1 MLWSGA
7 MRRRILLV
15 LAAVSLFSC
24 SSAEKKKAREE
35 GLPTMGVDVEALD
48 RGAEACV
55 DFYQFAC
62 GGWMEKTPIPAD
74 RPSWH
79 RSFSEIQRENEQVL
93 RRILEDVAA
102 GRMQTPD
109 GDKLAAFWTSCMD
122 EDASREM
129 ETLQAE
135 LRAIESIEGAEALGA
150 ALAELHARGVGA
162 FFVFRSVPDYKDAQ
176 EVIGLADQG
185 GLGLPD
191 RDYYL
196 RDDEKSQEL
205 LRAYRAHVQRI
216 FELAGEEE
224 ASASTKA
231 DAVLSLEAELA
242 QASMPRVERRDPYKV
257 YHRIDRAGLVERAPS
272 FSWDAYF
279 EASGTPEV
287 QAINVAVPDFF
298 SRFDELLASRA
309 PEEVRAY
316 LAWHLLRAA
325 APALSEAFIREDFAF
340 QKILTGQEEIAPRW
354 RRCIEATDG
363 AVGFALARAF
373 VEERFGEEGKAI
385 AKRLIHGIEAAF
397 AENLRGL
404 EWMDEETRARAFE
417 KLGTLKNHIGYPE
430 TWRSYEAL
438 ALEEDDYLANRLA
451 SAAFERRRDLGKIG
465 KPVDPDDWFMTPH
478 TVNAYYYSL
487 RNEMVFPAG
496 ILQPPFFAAAA
507 PEAANAGAIGMV
519 MGHELTHGFDDKGR
533 LFDAQG
539 NLKSWWTEA
548 SGAAF
553 QEKAE
558 CVVEQ
563 YEQYTVDDLHVNGR
577 LTLGENIADIGG
589 LKLAWAAF
597 DASRA
602 DREDRPVAGFSEAQQ
617 FFLSY
622 AQSWCANVRDELAR
636 MRVLTDPHSPPRYRV
651 NGVVSSLPAFQ
662 EAFGCETGQAMAPAD
677 RCEVW

>member
-1 MLWSGA
+1 MLWSLA
-7 MRRRILLV
+7 MRNRALLA
-15 LAAVSLFSC
+15 LAAIALHAC
-24 SSAEKKKAREE
+24 TSAEKRATRDE
-35 GLPTMGVDVEALD
+35 GLPTMGVDVAALD
-48 RGAEACV
+48 RSVDACE

-62 GGWMEKTPIPAD
+62 GGWIEATPIPAD

-79 RSFSEIQRENEQVL
+79 RSFSEIQKENEQVL

-109 GDKLAAFWTSCMD
+109 GDKLAAFWKSCMD
-122 EDASREM
+122 EDASQEM
-129 ETLQAE
+129 ETLRSELQAIQ
-135 LRAIESIEGAEALGA
+135 AIEGKEALGA
-150 ALAELHARGVGA
+150 ALARLHSRGVGA
-162 FFVFRSVPDYKDAQ
+162 FFVFRSVPDYQDAQ

-196 RDDEKSQEL
+196 REDEKSQEL
-205 LRAYRAHVQRI
+205 LHAYREHVQRL
-216 FELAGEEE
+216 FLLAGDEKEA
-224 ASASTKA
+224 ASAKA
-231 DAVLSLEAELA
+231 DTVLSLEAELA
-242 QASMPRVERRDPYKV
+242 HASMPRVDRRDPYKV
-257 YHRIDRAGLVERAPS
+257 YHRIDRQGLEARAPS
-272 FSWDAYF
+272 FPWDAYF
-279 EASGTPEV
+279 ESSGKGDI
-287 QAINVAVPDFF
+287 QAINVAVPEFF
-298 SRFDELLASRA
+298 TRFNEILETRDPDEI
-309 PEEVRAY
+309 RAY
-316 LAWHLLRAA
+316 LSWHLLRAS
-325 APALSEAFIREDFAF
+325 APALSEDFIQEDFNF
-340 QKILTGQEEIAPRW
+340 QKKLTGQEEIAPRW
-354 RRCIEATDG
+354 RRCIEATDR
-363 AVGFALARAF
+363 AVGFALSRAF
-373 VEERFGEEGKAI
+373 VKERFGEEGKAI
-385 AKRLIHGIEAAF
+385 AQRLIHGIEEAF
-397 AENLRGL
+397 AENLRAL
-404 EWMDEETRARAFE
+404 EWMDEETRGRAFE

-430 TWRSYEAL
+430 VWRNYEKL
-438 ALEEDDYLANRLA
+438 SLDEGDYLANRMA
-451 SAAFERRRDLGKIG
+451 SAAFERRRDLEKIG
-465 KPVDPDDWFMTPH
+465 RPVDPNDWFMTPH

-563 YEQYTVDDLHVNGR
+563 YENYKVGDLHVNGR

-589 LKLAWAAF
+589 LKLAWKAF
-597 DASRA
+597 EKSREG
-602 DREDRPVAGFSEAQQ
+602 REDRPVEGFTEAQQ

-622 AQSWCANVRDELAR
+622 AQSWCANIRDEFAR
-636 MRVLTDPHSPPRYRV
+636 MRVLTDTHSPPRYRV
-651 NGVVSSLPAFQ
+651 NGVVSNLPAFQ
-662 EAFGCETGQAMAPAD
+662 EAFGCQEGQPMAPVD